1 MDKEKD
7 IWEEDIYEL
16 LAISSSATE
25 RDIVRAY
32 RKQALKV
39 HPDKNPD
46 DELASKL
53 FHRLTRAYE
62 LLKDPI
68 KRNEYDA
75 RRKAKEEKA
84 KRWATMDESRRRMRD
99 DLERRELASKKMKE
113 SDTRK
118 ASISKAE
125 VNFSCLSGLVFT
137 MVLTRKKTVDTLL
150 NGSCMNNGNTNKYI
164 LVIMC
169 VDRTIT

>member
-25 RDIVRAY
+25 RDIIRAY
-32 RKQALKV
+32 RRQALKV

-46 DELASKL
+46 DEHASKL
-53 FHRLTRAYE
+53 FHRLTKAYE

-75 RRKAKEEKA
+75 RRKVKEEKA

-99 DLERRELASKKMKE
+99 ELEKRELASKKMKE
-113 SDTRK
+113 TDTRK
-118 ASISKAE
+118 VSISKAE
-125 VNFSCLSGLVFT
+125 VSLSFRSDLKCS
-137 MVLTRKKTVDTLL
+137 L
-150 NGSCMNNGNTNKYI
+150 SS
-164 LVIMC
+164 
-169 VDRTIT
+169 